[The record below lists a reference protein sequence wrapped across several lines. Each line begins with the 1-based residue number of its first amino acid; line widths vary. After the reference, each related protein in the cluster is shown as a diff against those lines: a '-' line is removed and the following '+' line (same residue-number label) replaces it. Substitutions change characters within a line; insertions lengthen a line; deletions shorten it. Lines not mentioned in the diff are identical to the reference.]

1 MNIRYS
7 IESRCGNYLYE
18 TLDKEN
24 IKIIREQYPELFKY
38 QRYQRAIKNTD
49 TPIDTILLTEQG
61 KLLQDEEQ

>member
-7 IESRCGNYLYE
+7 IESRCGHYFYE

-24 IKIIREQYPELFKY
+24 IKRIREEYPELFKY

-49 TPIDTILLTEQG
+49 TPIDTILLTEEG
-61 KLLQDEEQ
+61 KTFQDEEQ